1 MKKNIAVLSVLA
13 AVALTA
19 CGSEPVAPV
28 VDTLTRAE
36 SIALLQAIEEQTLEI
51 LGAAG
56 SLPVT
61 SEQVQRMT
69 RVASTSSGAVPQPF
83 AIPLTATEIC
93 DSQSG
98 SVSLSGTAT
107 GLLDDVG
114 LNSLEI
120 SALITHRNCRIDT
133 GATGTF
139 DISGAPNIQ
148 LKSSLRFV
156 GGVPQEPVELSMR
169 GTVAWRNAGRSG
181 ECALD
186 LTVLTSITTS
196 RDEVRGTFCGIAVN
210 ESR

>member
-1 MKKNIAVLSVLA
+1 MKKNIAVLSVFA

-28 VDTLTRAE
+28 VNTLTRAE
-36 SIALLQAIEEQTLEI
+36 SIALLQAIEEQTFEV

-61 SEQVQRMT
+61 SEQVMT
-69 RVASTSSGAVPQPF
+69 RVSSTSSGAVPQPF
-83 AIPLTATEIC
+83 AIPLTATEMC

-139 DISGAPNIQ
+139 DISGAPNLQ
-148 LKSSLRFV
+148 LKSSFRFV

-169 GTVAWRNAGRSG
+169 GTVAWRNAERSG

-186 LTVLTSITTS
+186 LTILTSITTS
-196 RDEVRGTFCGIAVN
+196 REEVRGTFCGIAVN